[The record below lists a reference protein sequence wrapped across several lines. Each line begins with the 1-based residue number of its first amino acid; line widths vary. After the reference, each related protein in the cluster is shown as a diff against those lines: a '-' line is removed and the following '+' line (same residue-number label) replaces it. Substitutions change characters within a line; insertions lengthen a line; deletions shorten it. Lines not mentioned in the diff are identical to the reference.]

1 MPVEGRNVLSP
12 PGNSHQQDQGAEVP
26 EVVPVELIFQRIEKR
41 LQFFGETDDLEH
53 EGNLLSISC
62 CDKALIDE
70 IASFC

>member
-1 MPVEGRNVLSP
+1 MFFRPQEIVINRTKVRK
-12 PGNSHQQDQGAEVP
+12 VP